1 MPETTKAFARHAF
14 GPTAFNSGH
23 LSVTPE
29 LAQMGED
36 NLYVIDSYA
45 SAAGASDEPAP
56 ATRND
61 PYFTTSTGC
70 PETSSSLSPAPASS
84 KLKMVR
90 KHEPND
96 KLSNLDLH
104 LRKVGKDGK
113 FEASICQF
121 CGKEFKKSCDLG

>member
-1 MPETTKAFARHAF
+1 MPESTKAFARHAF
-14 GPTAFNSGH
+14 GPTAFSSGH
-23 LSVTPE
+23 LSVAPE
-29 LAQMGED
+29 MAQLGED
-36 NLYVIDSYA
+36 NLYIIDSYA
-45 SAAGASDEPAP
+45 NTAATFDEPTPVA
-56 ATRND
+56 RKS
-61 PYFTTSTGC
+61 PYAKLPVGC
-70 PETSSSLSPAPASS
+70 PETSSSLMTASTDKS
-84 KLKMVR
+84 RMLR